1 MSLSPSRRRSV
12 PARRR
17 QAPTRRRHQ
26 IRIEGLVALGHRHQ
40 KVDRPRRARPRTMLF
55 GQLSPAIRR
64 ELVVARPP
72 IVLGG
77 LPGRRDPSLALEPVQ
92 GGIERTLVHFQ
103 HGVGPLANA
112 LGDAPA
118 VHGLQTQGLE
128 NEHVERALEHVTT
141 LLDDAHPFPL
151 DVRVELSYVA
161 YSRQSRVRLLR
172 GRPAGSTLG
181 GSSTPSL
188 DRRRE
193 PTWNPRC
200 FRLNAPRK
208 DFFLQPGA
216 RAVYISG
223 VRRADRRLR
232 RVYGCGIP
240 RATREPCS

>member
-64 ELVVARPP
+64 ELVVARAP

-77 LPGRRDPSLALEPVQ
+77 LPGRRDPSLALEPLQ

-128 NEHVERALEHVTT
+128 DEHVERALEHVTT

-161 YSRQSRVRLLR
+161 YSRQSRVPRLR
-172 GRPAGSTLG
+172 GNPAGSTLG
-181 GSSTPSL
+181 GSSAPSL
-188 DRRRE
+188 DRRESADVGIPAVFAWMPLVKTSSCTHMRAPSRYRVCAE
-193 PTWNPRC
+193 PI
-200 FRLNAPRK
+200 
-208 DFFLQPGA
+208 GA
-216 RAVYISG
+216 SA
-223 VRRADRRLR
+223 AFTDAAF
-232 RVYGCGIP
+232 P
-240 RATREPCS
+240 RATR